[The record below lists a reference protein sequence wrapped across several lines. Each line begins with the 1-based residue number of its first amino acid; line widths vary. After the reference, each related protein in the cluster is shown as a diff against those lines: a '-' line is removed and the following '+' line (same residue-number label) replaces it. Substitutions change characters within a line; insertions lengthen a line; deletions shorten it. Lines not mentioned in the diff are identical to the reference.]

1 MHHTHHLVFIG
12 LSVGIA
18 VFGAWTALDLFRRA
32 WRHDGLVQTRWV
44 VVAALA
50 MGVSIW
56 SMHFIAMLG
65 FDPGGPVSYDVL
77 LTAGSLLLAIVGT
90 AGAFSLAAR
99 WRARGALLLGGAV
112 MGASIGGMHYLGM
125 AAMRTQVEVGYRPEW
140 VVASLIV
147 AFCASTGALAA
158 ARRDSRPRWR
168 ILAAGVLGLG
178 VVAMHYTAMQAVVLS
193 TSETTTELVSG
204 SGMLTAPPAFLAA
217 GIAVLTLLLL
227 VLGLGASVLDQRQTL
242 LSAIDAGRLG
252 YWEMDIAKR
261 RLTLSSLG
269 RSLLGLP
276 LDVPFDQSQVP
287 DLLMPESAAERG
299 RLLEDAIAQG
309 RDFQADYE
317 LRDGRWL
324 EVRGRMIKDQAGRPQ
339 RLVGIIQDVTE
350 HRAAY
355 SALAR
360 SEARQN
366 ILINELNHRVKNTLA
381 TVLSISHLTA
391 RRSSDLA
398 TFSAAFQARLMA
410 LSATHNLL
418 TAQGWEQA
426 EIRNILDSEARPFAS
441 EQVRFDGPAVWLG
454 SEQVLAL
461 ALILHEMMTNAA
473 KYGALST
480 ASGLLSVSWRAEG
493 DDVVLDWVESGG
505 PPVVAPRQR
514 GFGTRLIE
522 MSAQGA
528 LGGSADLH
536 YPPEGFNAV
545 LKIKVRTQ
553 PEAETPTSAAL

>member
-1 MHHTHHLVFIG
+1 VHHTHPFIFVA

-18 VFGAWTALDLFRRA
+18 VFGSWTALDLFRRA
-32 WRHDGLVQTRWV
+32 RRHDGLVQSRWV

-77 LTAGSLLLAIVGT
+77 LTAVSLLIAILGT
-90 AGAFSLAAR
+90 AVAFSLAAR
-99 WRARGALLLGGAV
+99 WQAQGALLLGGAV
-112 MGASIGGMHYLGM
+112 MGASVGGMHYLGM
-125 AAMRTQVEVGYRPEW
+125 AALRTNAEVGYRIEW
-140 VVASLIV
+140 VVASIIV
-147 AFCASTGALAA
+147 AFAASTAALVA

-168 ILAAGVLGLG
+168 VLAAAVLGLG
-178 VVAMHYTAMQAVVLS
+178 VVAMHHTAMGAVILS
-193 TSETTTELVSG
+193 PSEAETARVIHH
-204 SGMLTAPPAFLAA
+204 GMMTAPPAFLAA

-261 RLTLSSLG
+261 RLTLSELG

-287 DLLMPESAAERG
+287 ALLTPESAARRG

-309 RDFQADYE
+309 LDFQADYE
-317 LRDGRWL
+317 LLDGRWL
-324 EVRGRMIKDQAGRPQ
+324 EVRGRMIKDHAGTPQ

-355 SALAR
+355 RALAR

-391 RRSSDLA
+391 RRSPDLA

-426 EIRNILDSEARPFAS
+426 EIREILDSEARPFAP

-480 ASGLLSVSWRAEG
+480 ASGLLTVSWRAEG
-493 DDVVLDWVESGG
+493 DDVVLEWTESGG
-505 PPVVAPRQR
+505 PVVVAPTQR

-528 LGGSADLH
+528 LGGSAELR

-545 LKIKVRTQ
+545 LKIKVRTR
-553 PEAETPTSAAL
+553 PEAEAPNAPPL